1 MGDDDPNTNSTLRHA
16 ISNPRATPTLPIM
29 SYAGPVRTRGARR
42 PPSPSKSVPGA
53 NHETDWQQVAIFGA
67 GLTLGIALGAGV
79 ALLTAPQAGEETRAD
94 LRRKA
99 RRASRMLGRHSHDA
113 WLDVRAEVR
122 GMTRALSRRKAR
134 SAAERELERE
144 SAVD

>member
-1 MGDDDPNTNSTLRHA
+1 M
-16 ISNPRATPTLPIM
+16 
-29 SYAGPVRTRGARR
+29 
-42 PPSPSKSVPGA
+42 
-53 NHETDWQQVAIFGA
+53 
-67 GLTLGIALGAGV
+67 TLGIALGAGV
-79 ALLTAPQAGEETRAD
+79 ALLTAPQAGAETRAD
-94 LRRKA
+94 LGRKA
-99 RRASRMLGRHSHDA
+99 RRTSRMLGRHSHDA